1 LLLGRKDLIAAARL
15 NAPPNGNTIGRGMK
29 VNKEEIVGMLAAL
42 ELYLK
47 TDHARQQKDFEQ
59 RAETIRASA
68 AAVTGI
74 KAEVF
79 TPEVANHV
87 PHVRVTW
94 DPGATSQTAGAVVD
108 AMRAGEPSIAIR
120 SEGPALVIGVWMM
133 RPGEDKIV
141 AKRLRQVL
149 EQKPS

>member
-1 LLLGRKDLIAAARL
+1 
-15 NAPPNGNTIGRGMK
+15 MK

-47 TDHARQQKDFEQ
+47 KDFAKEQ
-59 RAETIRASA
+59 ADFEKRAETIRSSA
-68 AAVTGI
+68 AAVSGV

-79 TPEVANHV
+79 VPEVANHV
-87 PHVRVTW
+87 PHVRITW
-94 DPGATSQTAGAVVD
+94 DGKSLTPAAVVT
-108 AMRAGEPSIAIR
+108 AMRDGEPSIAIR

-141 AKRLRQVL
+141 ARRLRQVL
-149 EQKPS
+149 EKKS